1 MRSRFSAFA
10 VGDAGYLLETWHPST
25 RPASLELDEGIR
37 WFRLDIVDRVAGGLL
52 DDTGTVE
59 FIARYRMRPPAAQ
72 PAVTK
77 PSATGEAVATGP
89 IAGGPT
95 APREAAAAISAP
107 AEPATQAMPRT
118 GAGEQH
124 ERSRFARVAGRWYY
138 VDAV

>member
-59 FIARYRMRPPAAQ
+59 FIARYRMRPPAATAE
-72 PAVTK
+72 P
-77 PSATGEAVATGP
+77 TGERAT
-89 IAGGPT
+89 
-95 APREAAAAISAP
+95 
-107 AEPATQAMPRT
+107 
-118 GAGEQH
+118 AGEQH
-124 ERSRFARVAGRWYY
+124 ERSRFERMNSRWFY